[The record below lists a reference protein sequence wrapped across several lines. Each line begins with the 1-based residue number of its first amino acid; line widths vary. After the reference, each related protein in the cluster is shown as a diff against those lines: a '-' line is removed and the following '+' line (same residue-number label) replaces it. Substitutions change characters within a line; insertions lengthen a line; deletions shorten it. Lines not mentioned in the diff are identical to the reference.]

1 MAYFAR
7 QKRQSK
13 FYWAELGFM
22 ALGLLGLQPSLF
34 TNLILGSQTK
44 STSYKEPN
52 YQSAIYQPFAGYP
65 DGASGQFA
73 SLFPVQH
80 APSTFNSAQGWMA
93 QNSNPYLPLAIY
105 TPSAYHQPSNYA
117 QQQLYAQQPYAQQLY
132 AQQPISAGMTGLAQ
146 HQNNLPQSAYY
157 PQPQQYSPSAYQA
170 ASSAW
175 ANQPAHLAQANTGYS
190 TPSASANNNWLGAQP
205 NNYGNNSSNYQP
217 TANYPSNSYPSNT
230 SSKAGAYPY
239 NALAPRSAQQ
249 QPFGNNTS
257 YYNSLPTNNASTAQ
271 SYPYQSNA
279 ATSGSWQRYQ
289 APGSPLFR

>member
-44 STSYKEPN
+44 SISYKEPY
-52 YQSAIYQPFAGYP
+52 YQAALYQPYDGYR
-65 DGASGQFA
+65 DGAFGQFA
-73 SLFPVQH
+73 SQLPVQH
-80 APSTFNSAQGWMA
+80 ASIPFNSAQGWMA
-93 QNSNPYLPLAIY
+93 QTATQNANYF
-105 TPSAYHQPSNYA
+105 PSTSYNQPAYQQPSTYA
-117 QQQLYAQQPYAQQLY
+117 QPQPYTQSLYAQQPT
-132 AQQPISAGMTGLAQ
+132 SAGMTGFAQ
-146 HQNNLPQSAYY
+146 QQKYLPQSSYY
-157 PQPQQYSPSAYQA
+157 QQPFSPSAYQP
-170 ASSAW
+170 ASNAW
-175 ANQPAHLAQANTGYS
+175 ANQPAYLAQANSGYS
-190 TPSASANNNWLGAQP
+190 TPNAANNNWLGAQP
-205 NNYGNNSSNYQP
+205 NLYGNNTNNYQ
-217 TANYPSNSYPSNT
+217 SNASYPSNLYPSNT
-230 SSKAGAYPY
+230 NSKASVYPY

-257 YYNSLPTNNASTAQ
+257 YYNSGTTNNASSAQ

-289 APGSPLFR
+289 APGSPLYR